1 MDYNLSL
8 MDKLVQYFTMFQN
21 YHNYGIIQHYSY
33 YLSKKYNISQRKAK
47 EISESILGSENDKEK
62 KKNKRKEKSKEK
74 DTCSKDDNDTITLV
88 MRKRKLL
95 MSKKNL

>member
-8 MDKLVQYFTMFQN
+8 MDKLVNTLQCFKT
-21 YHNYGIIQHYSY
+21 IIIMG
-33 YLSKKYNISQRKAK
+33 LFNIIPIIFLKYNISQRKAK

-74 DTCSKDDNDTITLV
+74 DTCS
-88 MRKRKLL
+88 
-95 MSKKNL
+95 